1 MTWENINLRTYSE
14 IYNILTSDEIEQDE
28 KLVLITQLI
37 FNINVLEKPIMEVK
51 KYFDEVNSLL
61 KTDIPKEVVQDTY
74 IINNTKYKLFKDVEK
89 ISTAMFI
96 DYSNYLQNNFN
107 INNYN
112 EFLSIF
118 LIPETHTYN
127 DGYDIRKVQHDID
140 NYLSIVSAYSIASFF
155 LSYSIRLQK
164 TTLKFLMWKVL
175 KNKTMKWKEKKKII
189 KQLISV
195 GNYCPYS

>member
-1 MTWENINLRTYSE
+1 MTWKNINLRTYSE

-37 FNINVLEKPIMEVK
+37 YNINVLEKPIIEVK
-51 KYFDEVNSLL
+51 KYFEEVNRLL
-61 KTDIPKEVVQDTY
+61 KTDIPKEAVQDTY
-74 IINNTKYKLFKDVEK
+74 IINNVKYKLFKDVEK

-118 LIPETHTYN
+118 LIPEGHTYN
-127 DGYDIRKVQHDID
+127 DGYDVRKVQSDID
-140 NYLSIVSAYSIASFF
+140 DYLPIVSAVSIADFF

-164 TTLKFLMWKVL
+164 TSLKFLMWKVL
-175 KNKTMKWKEKKKII
+175 KNKTLKWKEKKKII
-189 KQLISV
+189 KQLTLLGDS
-195 GNYCPYS
+195 YRYF

>member
-1 MTWENINLRTYSE
+1 MSWENINLRTYAE

-61 KTDIPKEVVQDTY
+61 KTDIPKEIVQDTY

-127 DGYDIRKVQHDID
+127 DGYDIRKVQADID
-140 NYLSIVSAYSIASFF
+140 NYLPIVSAVSIADFF

-164 TTLKFLMWKVL
+164 TSLKFLMWKVL

-189 KQLISV
+189 KQLTLL
-195 GNYCPYS
+195 GDYYPYS